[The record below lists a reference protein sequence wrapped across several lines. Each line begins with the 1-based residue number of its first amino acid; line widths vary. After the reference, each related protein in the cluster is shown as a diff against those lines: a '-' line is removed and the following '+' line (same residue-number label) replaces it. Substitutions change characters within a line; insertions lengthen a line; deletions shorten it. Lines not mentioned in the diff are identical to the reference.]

1 MSKLKDLIK
10 NIKVEIASGEQS
22 TFVYY
27 DKESGNILRLCGTKD
42 DAITE
47 NESLL
52 EVPYQYASPMLSG
65 KKRTSDYI
73 VIYDTCKII

>member
-10 NIKVEIASGEQS
+10 NIKIEIASGEQS

-27 DKESGNILRLCGTKD
+27 DKESGNILRLCGAKD
-42 DAITE
+42 ETITE
-47 NESLL
+47 NESVL

-65 KKRTSDYI
+65 EKKDIRLYYY
-73 VIYDTCKII
+73 V